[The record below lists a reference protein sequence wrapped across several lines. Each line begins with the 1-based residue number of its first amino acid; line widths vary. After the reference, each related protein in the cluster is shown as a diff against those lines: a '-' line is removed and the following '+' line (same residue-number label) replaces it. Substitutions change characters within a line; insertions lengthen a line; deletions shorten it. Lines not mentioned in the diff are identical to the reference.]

1 MSGSI
6 WEEKA
11 LHVEEKQDEEEQL
24 SDHSDAGT
32 NPALS
37 KGVSP
42 EGTPCAV
49 CRRALQPVEQRLRHL
64 PDRPL
69 CNACCF
75 REMDPFR
82 PVQELEH
89 VMYLSVLPGRHLT
102 FDLEVPDL
110 RQWRKDGFEVEIRG
124 LRRRSLAESQSLQQ
138 VWPSFLSIEVNGH
151 EVFTTKVP
159 LRGHKRRDLPQ
170 SLSANLRRGT
180 NAVEVTAEDE
190 RRRDFL
196 LAVVRTET
204 VRWSVQIVT
213 LPLKPRDLSRSI
225 PEETYQDCMQRIQA
239 LLRESL
245 AQGRA
250 HHGLDGVE
258 RVGDERL
265 KLQCPIMLTRPST
278 LPVRGTECR
287 HFQCIDLDAYLISN
301 FRTKAFNSRWRCPL
315 CSFEIRPKDLRIDTF
330 VQMLLK
336 ETEADVEEV
345 LLFPDG
351 SWQKGEPV
359 PQTRTPS
366 TSPSPPRPARNC
378 AVPAAKAPSRRRT
391 NGAVAK
397 AQGAPRRRDK
407 KRRKA
412 PVQGETGTKRRRV
425 EGVARNRD
433 LEDGAMGTLDVP
445 NAPIS
450 EELVSR
456 EGIPTGI
463 PRVVPRIVK
472 WEHQPGHKPFESYQL
487 PKWVKH
493 PDAQKPSMKLQ
504 PEDQILSDSVPSA
517 FLQRLTRLPTVPRTR
532 NEDYM
537 GSKRRHNIHSWNVA
551 HIGAQC
557 AMFEGQGFKMLE
569 KATTQEINA
578 QERKR

>member
-1 MSGSI
+1 MHGA
-6 WEEKA
+6 EEKA

-196 LAVVRTET
+196 LAVVR
-204 VRWSVQIVT
+204 T

-407 KRRKA
+407 KASESSSPRRDRDEA
-412 PVQGETGTKRRRV
+412 PPGRGRGTQQSSCDELACESTGPIASPCAEFRARGPPWRGMRRP
-425 EGVARNRD
+425 GAR
-433 LEDGAMGTLDVP
+433 
-445 NAPIS
+445 
-450 EELVSR
+450 
-456 EGIPTGI
+456 
-463 PRVVPRIVK
+463 
-472 WEHQPGHKPFESYQL
+472 
-487 PKWVKH
+487 
-493 PDAQKPSMKLQ
+493 
-504 PEDQILSDSVPSA
+504 A
-517 FLQRLTRLPTVPRTR
+517 FLGPEAGCSGTP
-532 NEDYM
+532 
-537 GSKRRHNIHSWNVA
+537 GSGHCGWAQQKR
-551 HIGAQC
+551 GC
-557 AMFEGQGFKMLE
+557 
-569 KATTQEINA
+569 
-578 QERKR
+578 